1 MKMAYLQD
9 SSSIRVFLNKAQ
21 DSSMPVTALKTG
33 WLDLPGKKK
42 KKDVDH
48 DASYWH
54 IINKIMITQYH
65 FQN

>member
-1 MKMAYLQD
+1 MKMAHLQD

-42 KKDVDH
+42 KKMLTMMPV
-48 DASYWH
+48 
-54 IINKIMITQYH
+54 IGT
-65 FQN
+65 

>member
-1 MKMAYLQD
+1 MKMAHLQD
-9 SSSIRVFLNKAQ
+9 SSSIRVFLNKTQ
-21 DSSMPVTALKTG
+21 DSSMPVTA
-33 WLDLPGKKK
+33 KKK

>member
-1 MKMAYLQD
+1 MKMAHLQD

-42 KKDVDH
+42 KKKMLTMMPV
-48 DASYWH
+48 
-54 IINKIMITQYH
+54 IGT
-65 FQN
+65 